1 VTVTGSN
8 GCTVTGTTAVVF
20 KNDLVVTASNG
31 GPYNE
36 KDDVNLLA
44 TGGPSYSWTGP
55 NGFRST
61 LAAPSIGNVTP
72 ENVGTYTVT
81 VQNGACSGTATTE
94 VNIDCSAS
102 GMTYYMIYSGKN
114 PEIIAQL
121 VPGLK
126 VQYSA
131 TRPMSVI
138 ALNNCQLP
146 VIESVKFQL
155 SGTTNVQYYVDNNMP
170 FRAHEINEESSGDIL
185 PWNLYTFQSRG
196 YDQDYAQGNMIMG
209 PDIIQFNVVYGL
221 RTISVPSLSTNSLCA
236 GTSLTVSANQTGFF
250 DVGNVFQAY
259 LSDANGSFMNPV
271 LIGTSA
277 NPDSIA
283 CTLPNYLLSSE
294 DYKVMIR
301 SSSPLVLSLGSTANL
316 SITSPSV
323 NLISPLNDMLNLTK
337 NEKAGL
343 TISATN
349 KIEGL
354 SKVTYKAGNYI
365 SLEPGF
371 SSGAGTVFKAKIEN
385 VCLD

>member
-1 VTVTGSN
+1 MTVTGSN